1 MSKIWRAV
9 KVVVVI
15 FMVVWFISLLFGN
28 SSKSRKLDKQNK
40 IIHMYETTYINGESE
55 FSSQISELESQLEA
69 ANSRIAELEQQVN
82 GGVQDNVYF
91 NLRFPA
97 DGNYYKEAYDEV
109 QFYSDP
115 TCTVKISDV
124 RFMSAEV
131 DLRQAENG
139 LEIYCLRMDNGQ
151 ICYCTEGPYLI
162 TEKKYNEMHEGK

>member
-1 MSKIWRAV
+1 MRKFLNALKVIAV
-9 KVVVVI
+9 IVFI
-15 FMVVWFISLLFGN
+15 VWFVSLLIGN
-28 SSKSRKLDKQNK
+28 SSKSRKIDKQEK
-40 IIHMYETTYINGESE
+40 IIRMYETTYISDESE
-55 FSSQISELESQLEA
+55 TAKNISELESQLEA
-69 ANSRIAELEQQVN
+69 ANSRIAELEQQIN

-91 NLRFPA
+91 NLRFPT

-131 DLRQAENG
+131 DTRQAENG

-162 TEKKYNEMHEGK
+162 TEKKYNEMHEEK